1 MANFPI
7 DIEDQSNSGGEY
19 FYFCLPKINY
29 KVTLFDPLAEDDLKF
44 LQPLVI
50 KIKNRILTIHFTKLE
65 KTVSSYYPD
74 NRAASRRSQ
83 SNHEAETLN
92 KIISFFNTNFQT
104 LPLDINKGVK
114 HLWDN
119 DHIDCRKV
127 QWRRTSSVA
136 METMDEDLTFKEQY
150 PIEYPK
156 LITQPLSKALFKHL
170 KEDEYL
176 CDVFEA
182 DASKGLINIPRF
194 PKDEKQVENVVTEI
208 LTNN

>member
-1 MANFPI
+1 M
-7 DIEDQSNSGGEY
+7 
-19 FYFCLPKINY
+19 
-29 KVTLFDPLAEDDLKF
+29 
-44 LQPLVI
+44 
-50 KIKNRILTIHFTKLE
+50 ILL
-65 KTVSSYYPD
+65 
-74 NRAASRRSQ
+74 
-83 SNHEAETLN
+83 
-92 KIISFFNTNFQT
+92 II
-104 LPLDINKGVK
+104 I
-114 HLWDN
+114 LWDN